1 MIELSD
7 WSAQIFNNS
16 QIIKDC
22 RFFTM
27 SNILWSVHIISA
39 SLETRQRSETVTY
52 YLNNFVDWDSYNMI
66 YKEDFLNKDIKIALY
81 YSCER

>member
-7 WSAQIFNNS
+7 WPAQIFNNS
-16 QIIKDC
+16 QIMKGC

-27 SNILWSVHIISA
+27 SNILQSVHIISA
-39 SLETRQRSETVTY
+39 SLETRQRSETVIY
-52 YLNNFVDWDSYNMI
+52 YLNNFVNWDSYNTI
-66 YKEDFLNKDIKIALY
+66 YEEDFLNKDTKIALY

>member
-7 WSAQIFNNS
+7 WPAQIFNNS
-16 QIIKDC
+16 QIMGDC

-39 SLETRQRSETVTY
+39 SLGTRQRSETVMY
-52 YLNNFVDWDSYNMI
+52 YLNNFVDWDSYNTI
-66 YKEDFLNKDIKIALY
+66 YEEDFLNKDTKIALY